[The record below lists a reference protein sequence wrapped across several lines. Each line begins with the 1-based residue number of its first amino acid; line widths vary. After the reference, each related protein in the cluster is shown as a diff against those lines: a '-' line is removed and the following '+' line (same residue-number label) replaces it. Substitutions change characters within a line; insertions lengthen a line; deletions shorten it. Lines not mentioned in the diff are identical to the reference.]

1 MESVDLDA
9 LRRRR
14 WFAPAALGLGWLA
27 LGAAAGIQEVVAG
40 GPPMRWARAGPPL
53 LAGVLWVP
61 ITFAATALARR
72 FPWRRDRA
80 AAFVAVHLPAALATS
95 FVLNAAFSAALV
107 LLGVPGVDV
116 AAATL
121 RTGIRWLHL
130 NAGGYLAVVGAV
142 HLLDRRPGPESRS
155 ARPTLRHSSGAE
167 RFQVP
172 LAEIDWIE
180 ADGDYARVHAGGRSY
195 LLPARMKDLETD
207 LADSSLVRVHRSAI
221 VNVDRVREVRHRSHG
236 DYEAVLADGTVVRV
250 SRTRRE
256 ALLDRLS

>member
-1 MESVDLDA
+1 MERVDLDG

-14 WFAPAALGLGWLA
+14 WFAPVALSLGWLV
-27 LGAAAGIQEVVAG
+27 LGAAAGVQEVVAG
-40 GPPMRWARAGPPL
+40 GPPMRWPRAAPPI

-72 FPWRRDRA
+72 FPWKRDRA
-80 AAFVAVHLPAALATS
+80 LTFVAVHVGAALATS
-95 FVLNAAFSAALV
+95 FVLNAAFSSALA
-107 LLGVPGVDV
+107 LLGVPGVDIV
-116 AAATL
+116 AATL

-142 HLLDRRPGPESRS
+142 HLLDRTATPS
-155 ARPTLRHSSGAE
+155 LRHASGGE
-167 RFQVP
+167 RFQMP

-180 ADGDYARVHAGGRSY
+180 ADGDYARVHAAGRSY

-256 ALLDRLS
+256 GLLDRLS